1 MEMTELDKAFQEI
14 KVDNLEAID
23 YEINDLEKQIDRLKA
38 RRASM
43 MIGDLDFIGKYFRVT
58 NFGSSYVFYVRA
70 EKVVANKTG
79 ATVLGET
86 YIVLDID
93 RQISV
98 EYLKRGEHQYDLNPD
113 IHSNVYEEIPEE
125 EFVSEVEEVLG
136 RLNKEIT
143 KSRK

>member
-58 NFGSSYVFYVRA
+58 NFGSSYVSYVHA

-79 ATVLGET
+79 ATILGET

-98 EYLKRGEHQYDLNPD
+98 EYLKRGEHQYDLNPN
-113 IHSNVYEEIPEE
+113 IHSNVCEEISEE
-125 EFVSEVEEVLG
+125 EFIFEVAEVLG
-136 RLNKEIT
+136 KLNKEIT